1 MKIAILLETNFS
13 GGGSFTHSI
22 NACLNF
28 KKYFIQ
34 DEIVVYTHIKKNFEI
49 LKQLKIPSVLF
60 SFSLFDK
67 ILLKL
72 SVYKFF
78 RCLTGLLNLKTSL
91 EDLLI
96 NNKTD
101 LCYFP
106 VLSNTVFTFKDVK
119 FVSTFL
125 DLEHFK
131 HSIFPEISKKEFYKR
146 ENLYFYSLKKSIVIT
161 VSHKIIKQRVSS
173 HYKIPKDKIVVIP
186 YTPSG
191 LFKSDN
197 NLKFIKKKFS
207 HIKNYFF
214 YPAQIWGHKNHISIL
229 KAAKILEKEG
239 HNINFIFSGR
249 DRGYKNYLEN
259 YIKSNNLKNI
269 FFTGFLH
276 SEEMDYVYKNSK
288 GVIFTSLFGPDAI
301 PPLEAWNYK
310 KPLIYNNRLE
320 DDVTKG
326 TAILVDVKNPNAIS
340 KAVISIIYGR
350 YNKKFILN
358 GTKKLN
364 AIKSNSRKS
373 YIQLSKKLND
383 VINSFNDKSN

>member
-28 KKYFIQ
+28 KKYFIK
-34 DEIVVYTHIKKNFEI
+34 DEITVYTHIKQNFEI
-49 LKQLKIPSVLF
+49 LKKLKIPSVFFPL
-60 SFSLFDK
+60 SFFDK

-72 SVYKFF
+72 SIYKFF
-78 RCLTGLLNLKTSL
+78 RYLTGLFNFKTSL
-91 EDLLI
+91 ENSLI

-106 VLSNTVFTFKDVK
+106 VLSNTVFTFKNIK

-131 HSIFPEISKKEFYKR
+131 HSIFPEISKKEFHKR
-146 ENLYFYSLKKSIVIT
+146 ENLYFYSLKKSLIVT
-161 VSHKIIKQRVSS
+161 VSHKLIKQRVAS
-173 HYKIPKDKIVVIP
+173 HYKIPKDKIDIIP

-191 LFKSDN
+191 LFKSN
-197 NLKFIKKKFS
+197 NNSKFVKKKFS

-239 HNINFIFSGR
+239 HNVNFVFSGR
-249 DRGYKNYLEN
+249 DRGYKNYLDSFVKE
-259 YIKSNNLKNI
+259 NNLKNI

-310 KPLIYNNRLE
+310 KPLIYNDRLE
-320 DDVTKG
+320 DDATKG
-326 TAILVDVKNPNAIS
+326 TAILIDVKSPSAIS
-340 KAVISIIYGR
+340 KAVISIINGR

-364 AIKSNSRKS
+364 SIKRNSQKS
-373 YIQLSKKLND
+373 YIQLSKKLNV